1 MSNTEIITRPLPRMR
16 TIKEAAAETGVPV
29 YALRRWVKS
38 GEVPAV
44 YAGKKALINLD
55 HLVDFLNGGD
65 QA

>member
-1 MSNTEIITRPLPRMR
+1 MR
-16 TIKEAAAETGVPV
+16 TIKEAAAEAGVPV
-29 YALRRWVKS
+29 YALRCWVKS

-55 HLVDFLNGGD
+55 HLIDFLNGGE

>member
-1 MSNTEIITRPLPRMR
+1 MNNTEIITRPIPRMR
-16 TIKEAAAETGVPV
+16 TIKEAAAEAGVPV
-29 YALRRWVKS
+29 YALRCWVKS

-55 HLVDFLNGGD
+55 HLIDFLNGGE

>member
-1 MSNTEIITRPLPRMR
+1 MR
-16 TIKEAAAETGVPV
+16 TIKECAAELNIPV

-38 GEVPAV
+38 GEVPAI

-55 HLVDFLNGGD
+55 KLIDYLNNGGT

>member
-1 MSNTEIITRPLPRMR
+1 MR
-16 TIKEAAAETGVPV
+16 TIKEAAAEAGVPV

-55 HLVDFLNGGD
+55 HLIDFLNGSE

>member
-1 MSNTEIITRPLPRMR
+1 MNEITRPLPRMR
-16 TIKEAAAETGVPV
+16 TIKECAAELNIPV

-55 HLVDFLNGGD
+55 HLIDFLNGGE
-65 QA
+65 QE